1 MKRYLLDINIISY
14 LADVESPF
22 HERVRERFRRLGG
35 DDVVTISIL
44 GLYELHYGISKA
56 GEADLAPGLLKTKRK
71 VCASLPVV
79 PLNQAGAEIF
89 GKVKAQYQQA
99 YGLGKNA
106 LSRDTVDLLIAS
118 SALET
123 GAVLVSHDRVFRTL
137 ARVQPDLQVEDWAE

>member
-22 HERVRERFRRLGG
+22 HGKVRERFKRLGG

-56 GEADLAPGLLKTKRK
+56 GEAELAPGLLKTKRK

-79 PLNQAGAEIF
+79 PLSEAGRGDVRESESAVSAGVRIGEKRPLAGYGRSADCEF
-89 GKVKAQYQQA
+89 GP
-99 YGLGKNA
+99 GNRG
-106 LSRDTVDLLIAS
+106 
-118 SALET
+118 
-123 GAVLVSHDRVFRTL
+123 GPG
-137 ARVQPDLQVEDWAE
+137 QP